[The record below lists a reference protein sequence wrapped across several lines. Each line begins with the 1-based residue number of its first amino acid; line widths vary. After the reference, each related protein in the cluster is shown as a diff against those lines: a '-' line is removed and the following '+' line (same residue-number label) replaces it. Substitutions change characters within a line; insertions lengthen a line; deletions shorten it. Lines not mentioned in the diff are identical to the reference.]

1 MSQQT
6 PERTKPALAL
16 APQQISEEVL
26 LEKYSKGDE
35 KTILDVNQ
43 RVARALAAA
52 EAPEQR
58 KQWEAKFLQAL
69 QNGFLPAG
77 RIQSA
82 AGTDLDA
89 TLINCFVQPVG
100 DAIAHL

>member
-1 MSQQT
+1 MSQKS
-6 PERTKPALAL
+6 PERTKPVLAL

-26 LEKYSKGDE
+26 LEKYSKGSE

-43 RVARALAAA
+43 RVARALAEV
-52 EAPEQR
+52 EAPEHQ

-69 QNGFLPAG
+69 QGGFLPAG

-82 AGTDLDA
+82 AGTDLAA

-100 DAIAHL
+100 